1 MMTLDLVLF
10 KIMSSNVT
18 TLGLVLFNIMSS
30 NGSVMTLGLV
40 LCLI

>member
-1 MMTLDLVLF
+1 MTLDLVPF

-30 NGSVMTLGLV
+30 NGSVMTLDLV